1 MIRRKTTHKVIR
13 AAALGILLGANT
25 KGVGNIIVKAN
36 SKRSDESSLIIPA
49 DLSAA
54 LENDFEYI
62 FALQEKL
69 QASQIQWSMDLEINY
84 RDTIDL
90 YLQELY
96 LYNQKLSEFKA
107 KVDYYQNAQNSLSK
121 EELDILF
128 DGLELDYEIL
138 KEAHAFILADYNLLN
153 LIKEQRNQ
161 FFEGEDITSWIL
173 AQMGFDYE
181 SGLLY
186 QVNYSYSPSEWRR
199 IFEQAG
205 NYNWTSKGHADIF
218 DMSISL
224 KGNPE
229 NSIPSFCAYLGSHH
243 FAGEGTG
250 NTGVGYL
257 LDVNPFDNDFAS
269 QGGRDMTPEQYA
281 RIISAYNYLYD
292 TFGQLD
298 GNYRAITQVTTWM
311 LLDDQFTFETI
322 QEGEGGSLEVLDQN
336 NHITSFGGLT
346 QQEREIIEETLLAV
360 NQGYQ
365 GKGQIYAFL
374 YLVGVGEDGESL
386 ADPMQAQPQIVPIYT
401 TDVPLIADYLPPE
414 FVEFKSV
421 RYNEPKEQEK
431 KKEREKEIVVKKQ
444 EKKKDAPK
452 ELKEETPLPPLH
464 VEVNPSAPSVQISEI
479 KMNQLLAENQKVQEL
494 REALPETGEKDK
506 NLVLIGAGTI
516 GLTAV
521 LMALYRKNEKNRFIN
536 KK

>member
-1 MIRRKTTHKVIR
+1 
-13 AAALGILLGANT
+13 
-25 KGVGNIIVKAN
+25 
-36 SKRSDESSLIIPA
+36 
-49 DLSAA
+49 
-54 LENDFEYI
+54 
-62 FALQEKL
+62 
-69 QASQIQWSMDLEINY
+69 
-84 RDTIDL
+84 
-90 YLQELY
+90 
-96 LYNQKLSEFKA
+96 
-107 KVDYYQNAQNSLSK
+107 
-121 EELDILF
+121 
-128 DGLELDYEIL
+128 
-138 KEAHAFILADYNLLN
+138 
-153 LIKEQRNQ
+153 
-161 FFEGEDITSWIL
+161 
-173 AQMGFDYE
+173 
-181 SGLLY
+181 
-186 QVNYSYSPSEWRR
+186 
-199 IFEQAG
+199 
-205 NYNWTSKGHADIF
+205 
-218 DMSISL
+218 MSISL

-229 NSIPSFCAYLGSHH
+229 NSIPSFCAYLGSQH

-250 NTGVGYL
+250 NTGVGYF

-269 QGGRDMTPEQYA
+269 QAGRDMTPEQYA

-336 NHITSFGGLT
+336 NHIISFGGLT
-346 QQEREIIEETLLAV
+346 QQEREIIEETLLTV

-365 GKGQIYAFL
+365 GKGHIYAFL

-421 RYNEPKEQEK
+421 RYNEPKN
-431 KKEREKEIVVKKQ
+431 KKEKE
-444 EKKKDAPK
+444 EKKKDA
-452 ELKEETPLPPLH
+452 LKQLKGETPLPPLH
-464 VEVNPSAPSVQISEI
+464 VEENPSAPSVQISEI

-494 REALPETGEKDK
+494 REAIPETGEKDK
-506 NLVLIGAGTI
+506 NLVLIGAGTV

-521 LMALYRKNEKNRFIN
+521 LMALYRKNEKNCFIN